1 MATQQALLGAASQ
14 IASDPA
20 RRIYAVMDGAQF
32 DDLPDVLAR
41 AGLAHRSLYRNVQDI
56 ELVKAGPWLIDP
68 YHLPDPVANVW
79 GGMPSISD
87 ITPAIKADTEA
98 ALSETDAASLGDAAY
113 YDEGKT
119 ADPVAQLTKVIQMT
133 GDLPAAVFWVGEANL
148 SEPVLWRHLR
158 TINMVLFPKSEI
170 DDIEEV
176 SESMAAAEQTTLS
189 SQSDTHKM
197 VVFRHADPN
206 VLAQVLPC
214 MNVAEFARFL
224 GPAGTVCFAPTDEW
238 RLEPPVA
245 QAVKPAESPVAER
258 GPLKLSATTVRG
270 IEVASKNASERRIV
284 DFLRSTA
291 PQYTQRLSD
300 DKLLAIVR
308 EAHVSGASV
317 GVQSERSIGLFTLL
331 SLMSGGEL
339 AKDTRFLNGIR
350 RDPRPADYVVDEV
363 YDQITAMSSADIR
376 ALVP

>member
-1 MATQQALLGAASQ
+1 
-14 IASDPA
+14 
-20 RRIYAVMDGAQF
+20 MDGAQF

-197 VVFRHADPN
+197 VDLVMLTQTCSP
-206 VLAQVLPC
+206 
-214 MNVAEFARFL
+214 RFCR
-224 GPAGTVCFAPTDEW
+224 V
-238 RLEPPVA
+238 
-245 QAVKPAESPVAER
+245 
-258 GPLKLSATTVRG
+258 
-270 IEVASKNASERRIV
+270 
-284 DFLRSTA
+284 
-291 PQYTQRLSD
+291 
-300 DKLLAIVR
+300 
-308 EAHVSGASV
+308 
-317 GVQSERSIGLFTLL
+317 
-331 SLMSGGEL
+331 
-339 AKDTRFLNGIR
+339 
-350 RDPRPADYVVDEV
+350 
-363 YDQITAMSSADIR
+363 
-376 ALVP
+376 